1 MTPTSPRA
9 RRLAGTLY
17 AYAFLTDLVLLYPVY
32 ALLFADTGLSVGQIS
47 SLFVIWSL
55 ASIALEVPSGAW
67 ADATSRRRMLCL
79 APLCTAAGFALWT
92 LAPSYPAFAA
102 GFVLWGAGGA
112 LASGATEALVFDEL
126 DRLGAADRYARVIGR
141 ARTAGTVG
149 VLASIVLAAPVLG
162 FGGYPAVGAASVAA
176 CLLAAAVAVRFPEH
190 RRVTR
195 RPDTGPAGVASAPP
209 GGLDV
214 DPAVPRGVDRAA
226 SVGLDVDPAV
236 PRGVDRAA
244 PGGLDVDRAVPAV
257 GRAAPTVGSG
267 SADPGA
273 AVADPDADELGWWQ
287 GLRAG
292 VAEARGN
299 RPVRRAVLLVAGV
312 GAVWGA
318 LDEYTPLLAR
328 DTGVALTTVPLL
340 LLVVTVGQIVG
351 GLLAPIGQRFGS
363 RGYALLLAG
372 SALALAAGALSGHPA
387 AFGLVAVAFCGLQL
401 ASVLADARL
410 QARIAGPGRATV
422 TSLAGMGT
430 DLTIIVVYA
439 GYGLVATAAGNPVAF
454 AVAAVPYLLIAAAV
468 AIGPI
473 GDRSPRA
480 PVGVTPGGDQLQP
493 RSSSR

>member
-141 ARTAGTVG
+141 ARTAGTLG
-149 VLASIVLAAPVLG
+149 VLASIVLAAPVLA
-162 FGGYPAVGAASVAA
+162 FGGYPAVGAASIAV

-190 RRVTR
+190 RQATR
-195 RPDTGPAGVASAPP
+195 PAGVASAPP

-214 DPAVPRGVDRAA
+214 DRAVPRGVDRAA
-226 SVGLDVDPAV
+226 SADLDAD
-236 PRGVDRAA
+236 
-244 PGGLDVDRAVPAV
+244 LAVPAV
-257 GRAAPTVGSG
+257 GRAAPTVVSG
-267 SADPGA
+267 PADTVTA
-273 AVADPDADELGWWQ
+273 ADPDGDELGWWQ

-292 VAEARGN
+292 VAEARGH
-299 RPVRRAVLLVAGV
+299 RSVRRAVLLVAGV

-340 LLVVTVGQIVG
+340 LLIVTLGQVVG
-351 GLLAPIGQRFGS
+351 GLLAPVGQRFGS
-363 RGYALLLAG
+363 RGFALLLAG
-372 SALALAAGALSGHPA
+372 SALALAGGALSGHPA

-410 QARIAGPGRATV
+410 QARITGPGRATV
-422 TSLAGMGT
+422 TSLAGMAT
-430 DLTIIVVYA
+430 DLTIIVVYG
-439 GYGLVATAAGNPVAF
+439 GYGLVATVAGNRVAF
-454 AVAAVPYLLIAAAV
+454 AVAAVPYLLIAV
-468 AIGPI
+468 ALAIRPSD
-473 GDRSPRA
+473 DRRPLAS
-480 PVGVTPGGDQLQP
+480 VGVARGG
-493 RSSSR
+493 